1 VLYFAVAFGL
11 RPRACLHGLFL
22 GRLGNR
28 LRREES
34 RKLRARGELR
44 SEWEI
49 DNVSDS
55 HCCLQLGDSG
65 QGRVGA
71 SNTSASRYFRLLW
84 FSLLT
89 GSSIDTFSPKRLFH
103 VISDRCQVTLG
114 PNPR

>member
-1 VLYFAVAFGL
+1 MLYFAVAFGL

-49 DNVSDS
+49 DNFSCS
-55 HCCLQLGDSG
+55 HRCTSVRATLV
-65 QGRVGA
+65 RGA
-71 SNTSASRYFRLLW
+71 LVLVTPARPATL
-84 FSLLT
+84 
-89 GSSIDTFSPKRLFH
+89 SS
-103 VISDRCQVTLG
+103 
-114 PNPR
+114 